1 MIGRMRRARTAVILG
16 LLVLAA
22 YVGTGWLRRGSEQ
35 PRYVTA
41 PVDRGPITSTVT
53 ATGTVNPVVSVQV
66 GTYVSGPIQALYA
79 DYNTRVTRGQLLAKI
94 DPRPFQVKVDGARA
108 DLSNARAQ
116 LEKSRADAALKAAN
130 LARARQLAQ
139 QGIVSQSDLDL
150 AVSDAGQTRAQVTLD
165 EARIVS
171 AEAKLQ
177 EAQVSLDYTD
187 IVSPVDG
194 VVVSRSVAVGQTVAA
209 SFQTPTLFLV
219 AGDLT
224 RMEVIASVSE
234 SDIGTVSGGLEVSF
248 TVDAYPGRTFNG
260 RVDEVRNA
268 PVTIQNVVTYEVV
281 VTADNSDLSLRPG
294 MTANVVVTTASKPA
308 ALRVA
313 TSALRFRPP
322 ADGRAG
328 AGAAAAAEKGTG
340 QRVWVLDGTG
350 SPRPVAVTTGVQD
363 ERFTEIVTGL
373 SDGDRVIVAEHREPS
388 PTAPGSPFFPSPRR
402 RGG

>member
-1 MIGRMRRARTAVILG
+1 MIERMRRARTAVILG

-22 YVGTGWLRRGSEQ
+22 YVGTGWLRRGSER
-35 PRYVTA
+35 PRFVTA

-108 DLSNARAQ
+108 DLTNARAQ

-130 LARARQLAQ
+130 LTRARQLARE
-139 QGIVSQSDLDL
+139 GIVSQSDLDL
-150 AVSDAGQTRAQVTLD
+150 AESDAQQTRAQVALD
-165 EARIVS
+165 DARVVS

-219 AGDLT
+219 AGDLA

-234 SDIGTVSGGLEVSF
+234 SDIGAVAAGQEVTF
-248 TVDAYPGRTFNG
+248 TVDAYPSRTFHG
-260 RVDEVRNA
+260 RVGAVRNA

-308 ALRVA
+308 VLRVA
-313 TSALRFRPP
+313 TSALRFKPP
-322 ADGRAG
+322 ADGHADT
-328 AGAAAAAEKGTG
+328 GAAAAAEKGTG
-340 QRVWVLDGTG
+340 QRVWMLDGTG
-350 SPRPVAVTTGVQD
+350 SPHPVGVTTGVQD
-363 ERFTEIVTGL
+363 ERYTEIITGL
-373 SDGDRVIVAEHREPS
+373 SEGDRVIVAEHREPS

>member
-1 MIGRMRRARTAVILG
+1 MALAAS
-16 LLVLAA
+16 VLAA
-22 YVGTGWLRRGSEQ
+22 YVVAGWLRGGSEQ
-35 PRYVTA
+35 PRFVTA

-79 DYNTRVTRGQLLAKI
+79 DYNTPVTRGQRLAKI

-116 LEKSRADAALKAAN
+116 LDKSRADASLKAAN
-130 LARARQLAQ
+130 LSRTRELGR
-139 QGIVSQSDLDL
+139 QGIVSRSDLDV
-150 AVSDAGQTRAQVTLD
+150 AESEAQQTRAQVALD
-165 EARIVS
+165 EARIVA
-171 AEAKLQ
+171 AEAKLE

-194 VVVSRSVAVGQTVAA
+194 VVVSRNVAVGQTVAA

-234 SDIGTVSGGLEVSF
+234 SDIGPITPGQDVTFS
-248 TVDAYPGRTFNG
+248 VDAYPNRTFSG
-260 RVDEVRNA
+260 HVGEVRNA

-281 VTADNSDLSLRPG
+281 VTTDNADLSLRPG
-294 MTANVVVTTASKPA
+294 MTANVILTTASKPD

-322 ADGRAG
+322 ADGPAG
-328 AGAAAAAEKGTG
+328 AGAAAAAEKGPG
-340 QRVWVLDGTG
+340 RRVWMLDRTG
-350 SPRPVAVTTGVQD
+350 SPRPVTVTTGVED
-363 ERFTEIVTGL
+363 ERFTEIVSGV
-373 SDGDRVIVAEHREPS
+373 SAGDRVIVAQHREPAGA
-388 PTAPGSPFFPSPRR
+388 APGSPFFPAPRR